1 MRDEECVR
9 FLQWALPRLGMSW
22 AGYRKVR
29 RQVCRR
35 VARRIAELRLPD
47 VASYRAR
54 LEEHPGE
61 WEVLDGLTHITISR
75 FHRDR
80 EVFDALRDEVLP
92 ALARSARAAGR
103 TSLGAWSAGA
113 AGGEEPYTLAL
124 MWNLDLADRCGHLAL
139 RILAT
144 DVEDSMLARANAA
157 RYDAGSLEDVPE
169 RWRRL
174 AFTDDDGGHR
184 LRPEHRTPVTFER
197 HDLRGPAPASDLDLV
212 LCRYLAFTYFDAAG
226 RMRVA
231 RTLAG
236 ALRRGGAL
244 ILGTHEA
251 IPDGIDELEP
261 WPGRRGIHRLR
272 P

>member
-1 MRDEECVR
+1 MRDEDCVR
-9 FLQWALPRLGMSW
+9 FLQWALPRLGLRW

-35 VARRIAELRLPD
+35 VARRIAELRLED
-47 VASYRAR
+47 VASYRRR
-54 LEEHPGE
+54 LEDHPGE
-61 WEVLDGLTHITISR
+61 WDALDGLTHITISR
-75 FHRDR
+75 FYRDR
-80 EVFDALRDEVLP
+80 EVFDALRDEILP

-103 TSLGAWSAGA
+103 TSLRAWSAGA
-113 AGGEEPYTLAL
+113 AGGEEAYTLAL
-124 MWNLDLADRCGHLAL
+124 LWDLEPADGVPPLGL

-144 DVEDSMLARANAA
+144 DVEDSMLARGRAA
-157 RYDAGSLEDVPE
+157 RYDASSLEDVPE

-174 AFTDDDGGHR
+174 AFTDDDGTYR

-197 HDLRGPAPASDLDLV
+197 RDVRGPAPASDLDLI

-226 RMRVA
+226 QERVA

-236 ALRRGGAL
+236 ALRPGGAL
-244 ILGTHEA
+244 VLGTHEA
-251 IPDGIDELEP
+251 IPDAIDELEP
-261 WPGRRGIHRLR
+261 WPDRRWIHRRR